1 VELKYWAA
9 TDVGRQRDHNEDNFL
24 IDKKLQL
31 FIVADGMGGHAAGEI
46 ASSIAVHEVRDTLH
60 ANRDLIEK
68 FSSNDPSVQA
78 VDILQILEHAVQ
90 QACGAIN
97 KRAQAEPEKR
107 GMGTTCSVLLI
118 AGPAD
123 SPRGFIGHV
132 GDSRIYLVRQKHAH
146 QLTEDHSL
154 MNELVRRGKI
164 KKEDIDNS
172 PYKQYKNAVTRAV
185 GVYESVEVDTFDLD
199 VLPGD
204 NYLLCSDGL
213 YVYFSDEE
221 MADLLTQPTV
231 NDIPKLLIDKSN
243 TGGGHDNITAICVR
257 IPEAQASATADPRA
271 EELALKLE
279 VLKGMPLFRYLTYTE
294 LVRVMNLAETR
305 ELVAGQNIFNA
316 GDPGEDMYVVLKGT
330 VRLHK
335 KDATIAE
342 LKKGAHFGEM
352 ALVDRT
358 PRSLSAS
365 ASATEATRLL
375 AIRRKDFYEL
385 IKKEPGLSVK
395 LLWSFVQVLAERLR
409 KTTAD
414 LSGVKEAEQ
423 SGAEDLSDE
432 VLEVLFDE

>member
-118 AGPAD
+118 AGPPD

-213 YVYFSDEE
+213 YVYFTDEE

-231 NDIPKLLIDKSN
+231 NDIPKALIDKSN

-305 ELVAGQNIFNA
+305 ELVAGQTIFND

-423 SGAEDLSDE
+423 RGAEDLSDE

>member
-1 VELKYWAA
+1 MELKYWAA

-31 FIVADGMGGHAAGEI
+31 FIVADGMGGHAAGEV

-60 ANRDLIEK
+60 ANRDLIER
-68 FSSNDPSVQA
+68 FSSGDPTVQA
-78 VDILQILEHAVQ
+78 FEILQILEHAVQ

-118 AGPAD
+118 AGPPA

-154 MNELVRRGKI
+154 LNELIRRGKI

-204 NYLLCSDGL
+204 NFLLSSDGL
-213 YVYFSDEE
+213 YVYFTDEE
-221 MADLLTQPTV
+221 MATLLTQDSV
-231 NDIPKLLIDKSN
+231 NEIPKHLIEKSN
-243 TGGGHDNITAICVR
+243 EGGGHDNITAICVR
-257 IPEAQASATADPRA
+257 IPEAQISDADPRA
-271 EELALKLE
+271 EDLALKLE
-279 VLKGMPLFRYLTYTE
+279 VLKGMPLFKYLTYTE

-305 ELVAGQNIFNA
+305 EFEPRQAIFSD
-316 GDPGEDMYVVLKGT
+316 GDPGEDMYVVLKGA

-335 KDATIAE
+335 HDATIAT
-342 LKKGAHFGEM
+342 LRKGAHFGEM

-358 PRSLSAS
+358 PRSLA
-365 ASATEATRLL
+365 AVAEEPTRLL
-375 AIRRKDFYEL
+375 GIRRKDFYEL

-409 KTTAD
+409 KTTED
-414 LSGVKEAEQ
+414 LSGAKTAGQ
-423 SGAEDLSDE
+423 PEDLTDE
-432 VLEVLFDE
+432 ALEVLFDE

>member
-60 ANRDLIEK
+60 ANRDLVER
-68 FSSNDPSVQA
+68 FTQGDPSVQA
-78 VDILQILEHAVQ
+78 VEILQILEHAVQ

-107 GMGTTCSVLLI
+107 GMGTTCSVLLV
-118 AGPAD
+118 AGPSE

-132 GDSRIYLVRQKHAH
+132 GDSRIYLVRQQHAH

-154 MNELVRRGKI
+154 MNELIRRGKI

-185 GVYESVEVDTFDLD
+185 GVYESVEVDTFDFD

-213 YVYFSDEE
+213 YVYFTDEE
-221 MADLLTQPTV
+221 MADALTRDTV
-231 NDIPKLLIDKSN
+231 NEIPKHLIEKSN
-243 TGGGHDNITAICVR
+243 DGGGHDNITAICVR
-257 IPEAQASATADPRA
+257 IPEAQVSAADPRA

-294 LVRVMNLAETR
+294 LVRVMNMAETR
-305 ELVAGQNIFNA
+305 EAAPGATIFSA
-316 GDPGEDMYVVLKGT
+316 GDAGEDMFVVLRGT
-330 VRLHK
+330 VRLHD
-335 KDATIAE
+335 KDATITE
-342 LKKGAHFGEM
+342 LGKGAHFGEM

-365 ASATEATRLL
+365 ASAGINTRLL
-375 AIRRKDFYEL
+375 AIKRRDFYEL
-385 IKKEPGLSVK
+385 IKKEPALSTK

-414 LSGVKEAEQ
+414 LSGKKEDEA
-423 SGAEDLSDE
+423 ARAVDLSDQVME
-432 VLEVLFDE
+432 LLFDE